1 MQKQHKTS
9 TEKAHTGRLS
19 CLWQKVCLALSFV
32 FIILILVGVLGLNLF
47 SGSFTTNDA
56 LSSGALNSSSYLRV
70 VLWLMPDSVT
80 SGDRVYYV
88 EENPDHDETENSG
101 ASAMLNALQFYY
113 YEEDA
118 QGRQQ
123 KVIVG
128 DGESGSIQKLSVA
141 FEFLMEVS
149 DVVDTVRTVLQ
160 VVVGVAAGGL
170 IVTVIYAGC
179 KEYDRIQRSK
189 EKQRTPRVRRRK

>member
-1 MQKQHKTS
+1 MDRIDLRLGGLVMQKQHKTAL
-9 TEKAHTGRLS
+9 EKAHTGRLS

-101 ASAMLNALQFYY
+101 DGIAVFSEIYY
-113 YEEDA
+113 PDGWQVTIDGQKAEL
-118 QGRQQ
+118 GRADYILRTLYVPAGKHTIEMRFDPQSLHVTEGIAYGAFILLLIG
-123 KVIVG
+123 VIAV
-128 DGESGSIQKLSVA
+128 VW
-141 FEFLMEVS
+141 ME
-149 DVVDTVRTVLQ
+149 
-160 VVVGVAAGGL
+160 
-170 IVTVIYAGC
+170 
-179 KEYDRIQRSK
+179 
-189 EKQRTPRVRRRK
+189 RRKCAKEA

>member
-1 MQKQHKTS
+1 MQKQHKTAL
-9 TEKAHTGRLS
+9 EKAHTGRLS

-88 EENPDHDETENSG
+88 EENPDHDEAENSG
-101 ASAMLNALQFYY
+101 VAAMLNALQFYY

-128 DGESGSIQKLSVA
+128 DRESGSIQKLSVA

-149 DVVDTVRTVLQ
+149 DVVDTMRTVLQ

-170 IVTVIYAGC
+170 IVTVIYAGG